1 MRSWILKALMEV
13 ICQGQYS
20 NLYLKH
26 HLKECP
32 PKDRALATHIFY
44 GTLQNYGYLNYCI
57 DQYVKKK
64 IPNRVRILLIMSVY
78 QLFFLDKV
86 PVYAIVNEAVE
97 LTKIKNPSFSGL
109 VNACL
114 HRIKKE
120 DIVLPDNE
128 EEALSVLYSVPKWLV
143 CMWKSQ
149 YGMQQTKEMLTYG
162 NQILPIYVRRN
173 ALRSK
178 PEDFDT
184 ATFTHV
190 YKDLYIYHGNDVAL
204 HPYYRQGMMSI
215 QDIGSYEI
223 ACFVS
228 AEPKMSV
235 LDTCAAPGTK
245 TMAMAEQMNDDGQ
258 IISLDLHSH
267 RVQLIQNDAQ
277 RLDLHCIKTMCKDAR
292 ELEDLGLFDR
302 ILCDVPCSG
311 YGILARKPDI
321 RLKMKSQDMDSLI
334 PLQQELLESSCHHL
348 KENGHLIYSTC
359 TINKKENEKQ
369 IQTFLKRHTDFV
381 LLEEKTIFPGE
392 GQDGFYMA
400 KLEKR

>member
-1 MRSWILKALMEV
+1 
-13 ICQGQYS
+13 
-20 NLYLKH
+20 
-26 HLKECP
+26 
-32 PKDRALATHIFY
+32 
-44 GTLQNYGYLNYCI
+44 
-57 DQYVKKK
+57 
-64 IPNRVRILLIMSVY
+64 MSVY

-109 VNACL
+109 VNAYL

-128 EEALSVLYSVPKWLV
+128 EEALSVLYSVPQMAGVYVEITIWHATNK
-143 CMWKSQ
+143 
-149 YGMQQTKEMLTYG
+149 KEMLTYG

-184 ATFTHV
+184 AAFTHV

-223 ACFVS
+223 ACFVG
-228 AEPKMSV
+228 AKPKMSV

-258 IISLDLHSH
+258 VISLDLHSH

-277 RLDLHCIKTMCKDAR
+277 RLDLHCIKTMCKDTR
-292 ELEDLGLFDR
+292 ELEDCG
-302 ILCDVPCSG
+302 
-311 YGILARKPDI
+311 
-321 RLKMKSQDMDSLI
+321 
-334 PLQQELLESSCHHL
+334 
-348 KENGHLIYSTC
+348 
-359 TINKKENEKQ
+359 
-369 IQTFLKRHTDFV
+369 TF
-381 LLEEKTIFPGE
+381 
-392 GQDGFYMA
+392 
-400 KLEKR
+400 